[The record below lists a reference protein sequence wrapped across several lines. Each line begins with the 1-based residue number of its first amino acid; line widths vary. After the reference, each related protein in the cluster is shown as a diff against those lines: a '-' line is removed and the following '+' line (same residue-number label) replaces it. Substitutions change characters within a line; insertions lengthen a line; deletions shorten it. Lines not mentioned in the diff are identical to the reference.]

1 MCLAFSEAAAKIG
14 VTLNVRDVP
23 YTEYAANVARKKPL
37 FTSNWGGSPTL
48 FDAIYK
54 KYYSKGFYNYS
65 NIECAPGLDAKLDN
79 MIAEVDTAKR
89 KVIAADVLTLI
100 HEYSDRLV
108 PYFKNY
114 IGITNDKVNG
124 FVPPK
129 FGVIE
134 TRKMWLAA

>member
-37 FTSNWGGSPTL
+37 YTSNWGGSPTL
-48 FDAIYK
+48 FDAIYR
-54 KYYSKGFYNYS
+54 KYYSKAFYNYS
-65 NIECAPGLDAKLDN
+65 GIEAAPGLDAKLDD
-79 MIAEVDTAKR
+79 MIAEVDTQKR
-89 KVIAADVLTLI
+89 KTIAAGVLALI
-100 HEYSDRLV
+100 HEYSDRLI

-114 IGITNDKVNG
+114 VGVTSDKVNG

-134 TRKMWLAA
+134 TRRMWLSA

>member
-1 MCLAFSEAAAKIG
+1 MKQITRKATRQVNQNEGLIFEKSSPGKAAWK
-14 VTLNVRDVP
+14 LPPLDVP
-23 YTEYAANVARKKPL
+23 
-37 FTSNWGGSPTL
+37 
-48 FDAIYK
+48 
-54 KYYSKGFYNYS
+54 
-65 NIECAPGLDAKLDN
+65 
-79 MIAEVDTAKR
+79 EVDTAKR
-89 KVIAADVLTLI
+89 KVIAADVLSLV

-134 TRKMWLAA
+134 TRKMWLNA

>member
-1 MCLAFSEAAAKIG
+1 MRSTKS
-14 VTLNVRDVP
+14 T
-23 YTEYAANVARKKPL
+23 
-37 FTSNWGGSPTL
+37 
-48 FDAIYK
+48 
-54 KYYSKGFYNYS
+54 YSKGFYNYS
-65 NIECAPGLDAKLDN
+65 NIECAPGLDAKLDD

-89 KVIAADVLTLI
+89 KVIAADVLSLV

-114 IGITNDKVNG
+114 IGITSDKVNG

>member
-1 MCLAFSEAAAKIG
+1 ML
-14 VTLNVRDVP
+14 
-23 YTEYAANVARKKPL
+23 PL
-37 FTSNWGGSPTL
+37 
-48 FDAIYK
+48 
-54 KYYSKGFYNYS
+54 
-65 NIECAPGLDAKLDN
+65 
-79 MIAEVDTAKR
+79 V
-89 KVIAADVLTLI
+89 